1 MGSVHSQIGLL
12 IRLRAAAHHRGSQGF
27 WYVAAPEVPRTHT
40 LPRRLRRHYIASRAA
55 HRCGQSPPLNRLAIL
70 CIRPVSVAAASAGSG
85 QAGVDIR
92 PPHRLAALW
101 I

>member
-1 MGSVHSQIGLL
+1 M
-12 IRLRAAAHHRGSQGF
+12 
-27 WYVAAPEVPRTHT
+27 
-40 LPRRLRRHYIASRAA
+40 
-55 HRCGQSPPLNRLAIL
+55 
-70 CIRPVSVAAASAGSG
+70 SVAAASAGSG

>member
-1 MGSVHSQIGLL
+1 M
-12 IRLRAAAHHRGSQGF
+12 
-27 WYVAAPEVPRTHT
+27 AAPEVPRTHT
-40 LPRRLRRHYIASRAA
+40 LPRRAA

-70 CIRPVSVAAASAGSG
+70 CIGPVSVAAASAGSG

-92 PPHRLAALW
+92 PPDRLAALW